1 MVMINLPTFDVPL
14 HLVLFLWSP
23 VNNASVKFP
32 TFTIFMAKFTAE
44 DLYDGFTIF
53 CNNFQQRLKA
63 KT

>member
-1 MVMINLPTFDVPL
+1 
-14 HLVLFLWSP
+14 
-23 VNNASVKFP
+23 
-32 TFTIFMAKFTAE
+32 MAKFTAE